1 MIQKHTK
8 YKENITSLCPE
19 RKAQD
24 KSRKIRAKSLQ
35 FLPKLKQMAIK
46 HKTLTHCTPNKATPP
61 FHFYNANYLYLMRI
75 AIIKESSRKKQ
86 HHFKSY
92 IMKKTYQI
100 KTAELVPNFAARWRA
115 I

>member
-1 MIQKHTK
+1 MIQKHTQ
-8 YKENITSLCPE
+8 YKENITSLYPE

-75 AIIKESSRKKQ
+75 AIIKENRKKQ

-100 KTAELVPNFAARWRA
+100 KTLELVPIFNTR
-115 I
+115 